1 MVWAEWKDIE
11 MAEYISR
18 VNGLSQEDLS
28 TAVKILYEHVEDSWA
43 NERPLPNKVELIKL
57 AWSEFSIGLLE
68 GKRLVGVME
77 ETYKD
82 DLREMGYK

>member
-11 MAEYISR
+11 IAEYISR
-18 VNGLSQEDLS
+18 ARRISQEELP
-28 TAVKILYEHVEDSWA
+28 TAAKILYEHVEDSWA

-68 GKRLVGVME
+68 GKRLVERME

-82 DLREMGYK
+82 NLREMGYR